1 MIMTLRVHLL
11 DEPAAKDLRTLLSRL
26 DSDISLSTGSEFP
39 PPDADGI
46 DILVAGR
53 PQREQL
59 SASPSLSR
67 LIIPWAGVPPAT
79 RQLLLDFPH
88 IAVHNLHHNAA
99 PTAELAIALLLAAA
113 KFIVPFDRSLRE
125 NDWRLRYQPNPSML
139 LAGKTV
145 LILGYGHIGRRVG
158 EFCRALGMIVL
169 GIRRHPDQDDMD
181 PEVQVHGLQSLPDLL
196 LRSQVLVITLPATQA
211 TEGLIGE
218 DALKRMP
225 PGGILVNVG
234 RGSIVDQDA
243 LYRALQSGHLRA
255 AGLDVWYHYPDGPLE
270 RQNTPPADLPFGEL
284 VNVVMSP
291 HRGGAS
297 SETEE
302 LRMQHL
308 AELLNAVARG
318 KPVPNRVDLEA
329 GY

>member
-1 MIMTLRVHLL
+1 MTLRVHLL
-11 DEPAAKDLRTLLSRL
+11 DDPKPKDLRTLLSNL
-26 DSDISLSTGSEFP
+26 DASISLSTGPEFP
-39 PPDADGI
+39 FSEAGEI
-46 DILVAGR
+46 EILVAGR
-53 PQREQL
+53 PQRDQL
-59 SASPSLSR
+59 AASPSLAR
-67 LIIPWAGVPPAT
+67 LIIPWAGVPQAT
-79 RQLLLDFPH
+79 RQLLLDFPK
-88 IAVHNLHHNAA
+88 ITVHNLHHNAA

-139 LAGKTV
+139 LDGKTV
-145 LILGYGHIGRRVG
+145 IILGYGHIGQRVG
-158 EFCRALGMIVL
+158 AFCSALGMTVL
-169 GIRRHPDQDDMD
+169 GIRRHPDRGDHNPD
-181 PEVQVHGLQSLPDLL
+181 VQVHGMQSLPDLL
-196 LRSQVLVITLPATQA
+196 LRSQVLIITLPATNE

-218 DALKRMP
+218 GALKRMP

-243 LYRALQSGHLRA
+243 LYRALKSGHLRS
-255 AGLDVWYHYPDGPLE
+255 AGLDVWYHYPDRPLD

-302 LRMQHL
+302 LRMLHL
-308 AELLNAVARG
+308 AELLNAAAQG
-318 KPVPNRVDLEA
+318 QAVPNRVDLEA